1 MNYKLVT
8 NQVTLRGLRFHAYH
22 GMLEQEKV
30 VGNDYEV
37 SVKMSYDMRR
47 AIATD
52 NVADALNYAEV
63 YEVVKRVM
71 MQPCQLIER
80 VAWRICVAL
89 LNEFPAA
96 RNAEVTLVKRNPP
109 MGADCDGAEVK
120 VKVNRRKD

>member
-22 GMLEQEKV
+22 GVLEQERI

-52 NVADALNYAEV
+52 NVDDALNYAEV

-120 VKVNRRKD
+120 VKVKRGKD

>member
-22 GMLEQEKV
+22 GVLEQEKV

-80 VAWRICVAL
+80 VAWRICVVL

>member
-1 MNYKLVT
+1 MKYNLVT

-22 GMLEQEKV
+22 GVLEQEKV

-52 NVADALNYAEV
+52 NVDDALNYAEV

-96 RNAEVTLVKRNPP
+96 RSAEVTLVKRNPP
-109 MGADCDGAEVK
+109 MGADSDGAEVK
-120 VKVNRRKD
+120 VKVKRGKD